1 MMETRVLN
9 LGFVNG
15 GQLFLCCFHLF
26 LERKIQ
32 YASRERRGGSVDQL
46 GDIGDFLTLE
56 ATVKLV
62 WAE

>member
-15 GQLFLCCFHLF
+15 GQLFLG
-26 LERKIQ
+26 RKIQ
-32 YASRERRGGSVDQL
+32 YAARERRGGSVDQF
-46 GDIGDFLTLE
+46 GDIGNFLALE